1 MAQKEK
7 FLWLKISL
15 LTAAVSVLGMLSSG
29 KRTKT
34 EKYYNKQL
42 KTPVWAPPGW
52 LFGPAWTFNNLFL
65 IRALFKLMDKEAGV
79 ENRKALLGLQAAI
92 WACFFSFGY
101 VFFKKRS
108 PVLGAVWTQT
118 DALLALASFI
128 VAIRKDKKLAANYAP
143 LLVWTWFASTVAW
156 YTAVKNPDPLLN
168 TKALA

>member
-1 MAQKEK
+1 MRREEK

-34 EKYYNKQL
+34 EKYYNKKL

-65 IRALFKLMDKEAGV
+65 IRALFRLMDKEADV
-79 ENRKALLGLQAAI
+79 EDRKKLLGMQAAI
-92 WACFFSFGY
+92 WVCFFSFGY

-118 DALLALASFI
+118 DALLALASFVI
-128 VAIRKDKKLAANYAP
+128 AIRKDKKLAANYAP
-143 LLVWTWFASTVAW
+143 LLVWTWFASSVAW

-168 TKALA
+168 R